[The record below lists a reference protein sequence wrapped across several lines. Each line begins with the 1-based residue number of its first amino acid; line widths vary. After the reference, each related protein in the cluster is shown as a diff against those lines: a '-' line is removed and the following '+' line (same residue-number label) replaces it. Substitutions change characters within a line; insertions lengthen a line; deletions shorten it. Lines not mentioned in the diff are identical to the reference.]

1 MNYKVKNKFIIDKVY
16 AVKDKIYYEYRVEG
30 TEDFKK
36 IFWMGELF
44 SVQYNEDI
52 ENVPQSIL
60 VIPLICNILPIIW
73 VNNATI
79 YLDEIDKKF
88 YKSIPNIKKG
98 YIEMLPNIEFKGKLK
113 AKKKVK
119 NNIKEQ
125 NADIEK
131 TATFFS
137 GGVDSY
143 STLIRKMNEKP
154 DLITIWGADIDF
166 ENTEGWEHVKSYI
179 QEIGK
184 KYDLKNVLIKTAIR
198 RFVDN
203 SELERQYHEIL
214 NDNWWHAMQHGIGLI
229 GNVAPYAYKHKLK
242 TIYIPSTYTKYDKGI
257 VCASI
262 PQIDDEVK
270 FGCTSVL
277 CEGIDFNRQEKV
289 NQISDYIK
297 KNNDNI
303 KLRVCYK
310 SKDGENCCNCEK
322 CYRTIMAFISQKINP
337 NDIGFKVDKDKM
349 QQIKEEMTNKDMMET
364 KGAKILWRDIQKEFK
379 KEEKYWKTNED
390 INWILG
396 DRKEFIKQ

>member
-1 MNYKVKNKFIIDKVY
+1 MNFKVKNKFIIDKVY

-98 YIEMLPNIEFKGKLK
+98 YKEMLPNIEFKGKLK

-184 KYDLKNVLIKTAIR
+184 KYDLKMYL
-198 RFVDN
+198 
-203 SELERQYHEIL
+203 
-214 NDNWWHAMQHGIGLI
+214 
-229 GNVAPYAYKHKLK
+229 
-242 TIYIPSTYTKYDKGI
+242 
-257 VCASI
+257 
-262 PQIDDEVK
+262 
-270 FGCTSVL
+270 
-277 CEGIDFNRQEKV
+277 
-289 NQISDYIK
+289 
-297 KNNDNI
+297 
-303 KLRVCYK
+303 
-310 SKDGENCCNCEK
+310 
-322 CYRTIMAFISQKINP
+322 
-337 NDIGFKVDKDKM
+337 
-349 QQIKEEMTNKDMMET
+349 
-364 KGAKILWRDIQKEFK
+364 
-379 KEEKYWKTNED
+379 
-390 INWILG
+390 
-396 DRKEFIKQ
+396 

>member
-1 MNYKVKNKFIIDKVY
+1 
-16 AVKDKIYYEYRVEG
+16 
-30 TEDFKK
+30 
-36 IFWMGELF
+36 
-44 SVQYNEDI
+44 
-52 ENVPQSIL
+52 
-60 VIPLICNILPIIW
+60 
-73 VNNATI
+73 
-79 YLDEIDKKF
+79 
-88 YKSIPNIKKG
+88 
-98 YIEMLPNIEFKGKLK
+98 
-113 AKKKVK
+113 
-119 NNIKEQ
+119 
-125 NADIEK
+125 
-131 TATFFS
+131 
-137 GGVDSY
+137 
-143 STLIRKMNEKP
+143 MNEKP